1 MIAKDIIMQELMDT
15 YKNNELEIENFL
27 IETIRNVGELNAQ
40 EDSNYKKIFS
50 TFPSL
55 ELIYYCDKES
65 LNQISS
71 NIYKDKTSTIQKGI
85 NRKYLM
91 NKIHFNENGISV
103 SKPYI
108 SSASGKTC
116 ITVAKLEKDKIY
128 FLDFRVSKLLQRLG
142 LVEIHE
148 EFNLLNKTFYITA
161 GGTMVLLALF
171 TLCYSLFD
179 LIHSIFIKSEITI
192 EAIFKPIIAITLG
205 LAIFDL
211 AKTLL
216 EQEVFFKSY
225 SKNSKTEYKVLIKFS
240 ITIIIALLIEALM
253 VVFKIALED
262 YSQMINALYLIGGVS
277 TLVVALGIFIYLSKK
292 SE

>member
-1 MIAKDIIMQELMDT
+1 MQELMDT
-15 YKNNELEIENFL
+15 YRNNEIEIENFL
-27 IETIRNVGELNAQ
+27 IETIRNVGALAPLGGNSYEKL
-40 EDSNYKKIFS
+40 FS

-55 ELIYYCDKES
+55 ELVYYCDKES
-65 LNQISS
+65 LNQTSA
-71 NIYKDKTSTIQKGI
+71 NIYRDKVSTKQKGV

-91 NKIHFNENGISV
+91 NKIHFNENGISI

-116 ITVAKLEKDKIY
+116 ITVAKLERDKIY

-142 LVEIHE
+142 LIEIHE
-148 EFNLLNKTFYITA
+148 EFNLLNKSFYTLA
-161 GGTMVLLALF
+161 GGTMVILALF
-171 TLCYSLFD
+171 TIGYSLFD
-179 LIHSIFIKSEITI
+179 LFSSMFIKSILSI
-192 EAIFKPIIAITLG
+192 EAIFKPIVAITLG

-225 SKNSKTEYKVLIKFS
+225 SKNSKAEYKVLTKFS

-262 YSQMINALYLIGGVS
+262 YSQMVNAFYLIGGVS
-277 TLVVALGIFIYLSKK
+277 LLIVALGVFIYLSKK
-292 SE
+292 KA

>member
-1 MIAKDIIMQELMDT
+1 MQELMAT
-15 YKNNELEIENFL
+15 YNNNEAEIEKFL
-27 IETIRNVGELNAQ
+27 IETIRNLGQLKELQGNDY
-40 EDSNYKKIFS
+40 EKIFS

-55 ELIYYCDKES
+55 ELVYCCDKET
-65 LNQISS
+65 LNQTSS
-71 NIYKDKTSTIQKGI
+71 NIYRNKISESQKGV

-91 NKIHFNENGISV
+91 NRIHFNETGISV

-116 ITVAKLEKDKIY
+116 ITVAKLEQDKIY

-142 LVEIHE
+142 LMEIHE
-148 EFNLLNKTFYITA
+148 EFNLLNKTFYTLA

-171 TLCYSLFD
+171 TLGYSLVD
-179 LIHSIFIKSEITI
+179 LFNSIFIKSHITI
-192 EAIFKPIIAITLG
+192 EAIFKPIVAITLG

-216 EQEVFFKSY
+216 AQEVFFKSY
-225 SKNSKTEYKVLIKFS
+225 SANSKAEYKVLTKFS
-240 ITIIIALLIEALM
+240 ITIIIALLIESLM

-262 YSQMINALYLIGGVS
+262 YSQMINAFYLIGGVS
-277 TLVVALGIFIYLSKK
+277 LLVIALGVFIYLSKK
-292 SE
+292 K